1 LARIAPCLIA
11 LGLCW
16 SSGTAHELRIEHVTV
31 VSPERP
37 KPMRDVTVHIRGE
50 RIVSISRRSPP
61 PASHGSEA
69 AEVIDGRGLYL
80 APGLIDS
87 HVHTGQVHG
96 MTREHEQAHPDIA
109 RAAREQ
115 NPRSY
120 LYFGFTTLIDLISA
134 PAQIKQWNAHAVHP
148 DIYFCGATPIVDGY
162 PMIWAPKPERYQ
174 QFPYLLVQRE
184 QEATAPEGIDPAA
197 HTPEAVVS
205 RMKADGAFCVK
216 TFYDRGEQ
224 DQWPAPRLDT
234 IRALVKAAHAARMPV
249 FIHTT
254 STEAQEFALEAGV
267 DIIAHGLW
275 RWNGEADATAL
286 TPRVRKAL
294 NGVLKD
300 KVGWQPTMQV
310 GYGFRDLFDPRY
322 LLDPRLARVL
332 PAALIEWCRTSEGQW
347 FRDRFASSFLPK
359 PIAETRDAEAQW
371 EWVRAFYGRSLAPL
385 TNATNYMAAHNAR
398 LLFATDTPSSPL
410 YTNPPGLNGWME
422 MHRLIE
428 AGLTPA
434 QVFRAATLANAE
446 ALGLGHEIG
455 TVQVGKRANL
465 LLLREDPTRSIQ
477 AYDKIVKVVLRG
489 RVLDRSA
496 LAANSSANPDGAD

>member
-1 LARIAPCLIA
+1 
-11 LGLCW
+11 
-16 SSGTAHELRIEHVTV
+16 
-31 VSPERP
+31 
-37 KPMRDVTVHIRGE
+37 MRDVTVYIRDD

-61 PASHGSEA
+61 HASGGPEV

-87 HVHTGQVHG
+87 HVHTSQVHG
-96 MTREHEQAHPDIA
+96 MTPEHEQAHPDIA

-134 PAQIKQWNAHAVHP
+134 PAQIEKWNAHPVHP

-162 PMIWAPKPERYQ
+162 PMMWAPKPERYR
-174 QFPYLLVQRE
+174 QFPYLLVQRG

-216 TFYDRGEQ
+216 TFYDRGEG
-224 DQWPAPRLDT
+224 DQWPVPRLDT

-249 FIHTT
+249 FIHAT

-275 RWNGEADATAL
+275 RWSGEPDAIAL

-294 NGVLKD
+294 DGVLKE

-310 GYGFRDLFDPRY
+310 GYGFRDLFDPGY
-322 LLDPRLARVL
+322 LADPQLARVL
-332 PAALIEWCRTSEGQW
+332 PAALIEWYRTREGQR
-347 FRDRFASSFLPK
+347 FHDRFASSFLPK
-359 PIAETRDAEAQW
+359 PIAETRDAEVQW
-371 EWVRAFYGRSLAPL
+371 EWVRTFYRGSLAPL
-385 TNATNYMAAHNAR
+385 TNATNYMATHDAR

-446 ALGLGHEIG
+446 ALGLSHEIG
-455 TVQVGKRANL
+455 TVQAGKRANL

-477 AYDKIVKVVLRG
+477 AYDEIVKIILRG
-489 RVLDRSA
+489 RVVDRSA
-496 LAANSSANPDGAD
+496 LAANSSADPDGLD